1 MPAPLRGAGRFPMNL
16 LQKFRQRKP
25 HVLLENT
32 IMLYILTFSNAL
44 LGLVTQGYQTRVLG
58 AEHIGLLGAANY
70 TTNFFQIFIDFGFIM
85 SATAKISQH
94 REDKKYLNKT
104 LTCVVSA
111 KCFFMVLSLLVLM
124 IFIRPTLKEPGELLA
139 YVFYLLY
146 VCMVALLPDFMYRG
160 LEKMS
165 AITVRA
171 VLVKVFAT
179 AMVFVFVK
187 QPEDYYLVPL
197 ISAIGNAG
205 ATLFVYWHLFAKI
218 GLRFAKV
225 SFRDIWL
232 EIKDASQFFLS
243 KVSAAINSNLNGI
256 LLKNVAGPV
265 ANGLYFNADKVI
277 STARNGMSPISDSLY
292 PHMMKHK
299 NFKLVKKAMLYI
311 YPIILAGCAFV
322 FVLARPLL
330 VWWLGEEVGA
340 QVVLPLRLLIPAAVF
355 TFPNYILGYPTL
367 GAMGLARYANISVA
381 FGTAVYLIGVGVSF
395 LTWGIDLVSL
405 CVLTS
410 LTDFAI
416 LVFRLVVIVRN
427 RHLMNGSEGP
437 LSEKEEKQP

>member
-1 MPAPLRGAGRFPMNL
+1 MNL
-16 LQKFRQRKP
+16 LEKFRQRKP

-32 IMLYILTFSNAL
+32 IMLYILTFSNAF
-44 LGLVTQGYQTRVLG
+44 LGLVTQGYQARVLG
-58 AEHIGLLGAANY
+58 VEKLGILGAAQY
-70 TTNFFQIFIDFGFIM
+70 TTNFFQILIDFGFIM
-85 SATAKISQH
+85 SATAKISRH

-104 LTCVVSA
+104 LTCVVAA
-111 KCFFMVLSLLVLM
+111 KCLLMAASFLILM
-124 IFIRPTLKEPGELLA
+124 IFIRPSLKEPGELLA

-179 AMVFVFVK
+179 AMVFVFVQK
-187 QPEDYYLVPL
+187 PEDYYLVPL
-197 ISAIGNAG
+197 ISAIGNAA
-205 ATLFVYWHLFAKI
+205 ATLFVYWHLFSRI

-256 LLKNVAGPV
+256 LLKNVAGP
-265 ANGLYFNADKVI
+265 AATGLYSNADKVI
-277 STARNGMSPISDSLY
+277 STARSGMSPISDSLY
-292 PHMMKHK
+292 PHMMKHR
-299 NFKLVKKAMLYI
+299 NFKLIKKAMLYL
-311 YPIILAGCAFV
+311 YPVILAGCAVV
-322 FVLARPLL
+322 FLFAPWLL
-330 VWWLGEEVGA
+330 EVWLGEEVGP

-355 TFPNYILGYPTL
+355 TFPNYVLGYPTL
-367 GAMGLARYANISVA
+367 GAMGLAKYANISVA
-381 FGTAVYLIGVGVSF
+381 FGTVVYLVGVGVSF
-395 LTWGIDLVSL
+395 LTWGINLVSL

-427 RHLMNGSEGP
+427 RHLMSGSEEP
-437 LSEKEEKQP
+437 QKPVKEAKKL